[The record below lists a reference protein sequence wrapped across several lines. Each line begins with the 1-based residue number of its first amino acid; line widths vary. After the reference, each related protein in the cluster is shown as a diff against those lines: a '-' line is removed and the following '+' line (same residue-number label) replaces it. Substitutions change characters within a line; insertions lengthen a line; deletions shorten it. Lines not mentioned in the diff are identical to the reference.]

1 MSVLRAQLHLH
12 SCLSPC
18 ADDDMTPANIA
29 GMAMLAGL
37 DVAAVILTEGVP
49 PDETVAELAESRGV
63 NLLGSERDTL
73 ETGAALL
80 SLLGA

>member
-1 MSVLRAQLHLH
+1 MKGKGIKMAIQLIEVQ
-12 SCLSPC
+12 
-18 ADDDMTPANIA
+18 TPQQIK
-29 GMAMLAGL
+29 
-37 DVAAVILTEGVP
+37 
-49 PDETVAELAESRGV
+49 TVAELAESRGV